1 MAELPKNNAVDPDP
15 WFVWCKRQCDKWLD
29 DQTGAETDDNK
40 VLLIQLCDVA
50 YGSDLSHYLTDKEL
64 DYYVERAGLESPLEF
79 YVIGSDDALTKS
91 AEYVYN
97 TYTDYFK
104 KVAVTQTFYW
114 VEGVDECNDKYT
126 VNVLTGCS
134 LEEFCEKVRT
144 LYNE

>member
-15 WFVWCKRQCDKWLD
+15 WFVWGERQCNMWLD
-29 DQTGAETDDNK
+29 DQTSAETDDNK

-50 YGSDLSHYLTDKEL
+50 YGTDLSRYLAGKEL
-64 DYYVERAGLESPLEF
+64 DYYVECAGLGSPLEF

-91 AEYVYN
+91 AEYVHN
-97 TYTDYFK
+97 TYTSYFK
-104 KVAVTQTFYW
+104 KVAVTRTFYW

-126 VNVLTGCS
+126 VKVLTGCS
-134 LEEFCEKVRT
+134 LEEFHEKVRT